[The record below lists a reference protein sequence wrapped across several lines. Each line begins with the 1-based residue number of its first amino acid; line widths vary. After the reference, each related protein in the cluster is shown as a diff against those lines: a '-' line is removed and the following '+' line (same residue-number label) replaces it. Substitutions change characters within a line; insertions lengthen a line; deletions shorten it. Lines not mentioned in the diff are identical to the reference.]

1 MQGLHLR
8 GLDEIVASATR
19 EITMHFDFDLVPLTL
34 AGGRD
39 RSNSAF
45 NHRLIWLRQHAPG
58 AENDKDH
65 IQGRAFFARYPNL
78 SARQL
83 VSCPFHPF
91 SGNFKATFSE
101 NSNFFIKLPPIWR

>member
-1 MQGLHLR
+1 LYPNAIANRHIWGLRRKEMQGLPLC

-45 NHRLIWLRQHAPG
+45 NHSLIWLRQHV
-58 AENDKDH
+58 
-65 IQGRAFFARYPNL
+65 QR
-78 SARQL
+78 
-83 VSCPFHPF
+83 
-91 SGNFKATFSE
+91 
-101 NSNFFIKLPPIWR
+101 